1 MPSNSSQTLRRG
13 EKPIGSSRESRS
25 RLQRQKGTSMTA
37 RYNLSKGATNEP
49 HGEDSLPR
57 STAFR
62 PCPECG
68 AESEWELDHRQC
80 SVCAYRHGARPDAT

>member
-1 MPSNSSQTLRRG
+1 
-13 EKPIGSSRESRS
+13 
-25 RLQRQKGTSMTA
+25 MTA

-68 AESEWELDHRQC
+68 AESEWELDHWQC
-80 SVCAYRHGARPDAT
+80 SVCAYRHGARPARHV

>member
-1 MPSNSSQTLRRG
+1 
-13 EKPIGSSRESRS
+13 
-25 RLQRQKGTSMTA
+25 MTA

-80 SVCAYRHGARPDAT
+80 SVCAYRHGARPARHVRRSACDVAGSDLRLPR